1 MSGPSRRE
9 RLKPLELVGMAAVL
23 GVFAGLIT
31 FGGTRELPLA
41 SIFAGIAFIAALLVL
56 AMLALAAGGPTEE
69 VDRPVLDRNDGVPEA
84 TDGPT
89 GGTAASEGPAA
100 PGQARGEAE
109 DDGA

>member
-1 MSGPSRRE
+1 MTGPSRRE

-56 AMLALAAGGPTEE
+56 AMLALAASGHPDEG
-69 VDRPVLDRNDGVPEA
+69 DRPVLDRHDGVPDE
-84 TDGPT
+84 
-89 GGTAASEGPAA
+89 PAER
-100 PGQARGEAE
+100 PGQERGQE
-109 DDGA
+109 DDPA